1 MPIVQRIMTEG
12 VPHSFED
19 YFPNLDKYFR
29 FTSVPLGDY
38 FITTGA
44 DVTSI
49 KKAEQALR
57 NSEALL
63 RTVLDNCPDPIFLK
77 DLDCRLLLA
86 NRATFAVVGKPAE
99 AVIGK
104 TDAEFYDDPATGRAI
119 MENDR
124 RIMKSGQVEVV
135 EESISDPA
143 GTRVYLS
150 AKAPYRDAEGR
161 VIGLVGVTKEIT
173 ERKQAE
179 NALKKS
185 EERFR
190 IAERLA
196 KMGHFE
202 WDVVDNVI
210 VASSSLE
217 RIYALEPGGFKGGYE
232 DWLKMVYSEDRV
244 KVRDIIYLAFA
255 EKRCEERFEFRIVH
269 PDGDVRWISTEAT
282 ATYDRSGSP
291 LAVIGAMTDIT
302 DRKRAE
308 ESLKKVN
315 DELEKRVQ
323 ERTLDLSQ
331 AVEKLRES
339 ETQVRFFASQCLTAQ
354 ETERKRVAGELH
366 DSIAS
371 SLGAMKIRIEKVADE
386 MKQGLCG
393 PDSLQDLASN
403 VAEMSNEVRRIMADL
418 RPSILDD
425 LGIIAAMNWLCR
437 EYKKT
442 YPHIS
447 VENQIG
453 VSEQDVPDSLRTP
466 IFRISQEAVN
476 NIAKYSKASIV
487 NLSLGRKMIKS
498 Y

>member
-1 MPIVQRIMTEG
+1 MRPVGSRKPGGWWTQAPTLRTWGHGTVEEIKGKTTDEIFGPGATDHYMPVVQRIMAEG

-19 YFPNLDKYFR
+19 YFLNLDKYFR

-44 DVTSI
+44 DITSI

-291 LAVIGAMTDIT
+291 LAVIGAMHTDIT
-302 DRKRAE
+302 DRKQAE
-308 ESLKKVN
+308 ETLRKAY
-315 DELEKRVQ
+315 DELEKRVL
-323 ERTLDLSQ
+323 ERTLSCQKPLKSYELKTSN
-331 AVEKLRES
+331 ANNWKIPFES
-339 ETQVRFFASQCLTAQ
+339 LKTRF
-354 ETERKRVAGELH
+354 
-366 DSIAS
+366 DS
-371 SLGAMKIRIEKVADE
+371 SLHNADSPGDGKKEGCRRASRQHRRFSWRCQIQNRENCRRDDQGHGSPNPFEISGQGSRRSIEKSGGSWPICALPSW
-386 MKQGLCG
+386 MTWG
-393 PDSLQDLASN
+393 SLQ
-403 VAEMSNEVRRIMADL
+403 
-418 RPSILDD
+418 P
-425 LGIIAAMNWLCR
+425 
-437 EYKKT
+437 
-442 YPHIS
+442 
-447 VENQIG
+447 
-453 VSEQDVPDSLRTP
+453 
-466 IFRISQEAVN
+466 
-476 NIAKYSKASIV
+476 
-487 NLSLGRKMIKS
+487 
-498 Y
+498 